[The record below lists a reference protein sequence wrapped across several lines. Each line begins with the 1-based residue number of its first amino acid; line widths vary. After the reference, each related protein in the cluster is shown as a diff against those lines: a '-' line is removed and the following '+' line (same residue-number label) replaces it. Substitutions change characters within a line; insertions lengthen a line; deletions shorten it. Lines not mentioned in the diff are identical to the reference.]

1 MPVQWDDGYDMSLSS
16 KNQEA
21 KPKIY
26 QLLTKL
32 YYVGQLRKSFNIKAF
47 MYMQA
52 QGMFD
57 ATIVFYICFF
67 SM

>member
-1 MPVQWDDGYDMSLSS
+1 M
-16 KNQEA
+16 
-21 KPKIY
+21 
-26 QLLTKL
+26 LTKL

-57 ATIVFYICFF
+57 ATIIFYICFF
-67 SM
+67 SMQFRGGYIMNASNG